1 MSWKFDEKSPIYV
14 QIAQHI
20 KMQII
25 IQEIKNGDQ
34 LPTVRELAEE
44 AGVNPNTM
52 QRAFSELE
60 REGMVYSQRTSGRFV
75 TEDTD
80 LIMQKRREVAEA
92 ELESFVNNMQ
102 KMGFQINDITSVLE
116 SYIKEKN

>member
-1 MSWKFDEKSPIYV
+1 MSWKFDEKSPIYA
-14 QIAQHI
+14 QIAQHV

-25 IQEIKNGDQ
+25 SQEIKSGEQ
-34 LPTVRELAEE
+34 LPTVRELAEI

-75 TEDTD
+75 TDDTE
-80 LIMQKRREVAEA
+80 LIAQKRKEVAEL
-92 ELESFVNNMQ
+92 ELRNFVDNMT
-102 KMGFQINDITSVLE
+102 KIGFDTQDIPSILE
-116 SYIKEKN
+116 TYLKEVN

>member
-25 IQEIKNGDQ
+25 SQKIKNGDQ

>member
-25 IQEIKNGDQ
+25 SQEIKNGDQ
-34 LPTVRELAEE
+34 LPTV
-44 AGVNPNTM
+44 
-52 QRAFSELE
+52 
-60 REGMVYSQRTSGRFV
+60 
-75 TEDTD
+75 
-80 LIMQKRREVAEA
+80 REVAEA